1 TLNDAQRSAVKRI
14 DFGGLLE
21 LKFKNFSI
29 SSSRIFLDCFN
40 DGSYVFR
47 APHSKEFMLSKYD
60 VHDCFLLPLGP
71 NELDLL
77 PTGQQKGSNS
87 DENRALKERWR
98 QRFRIESAKAS
109 IPLDKIKAAIEA
121 DREGGDDFCT
131 LWVLFCMSS
140 FLAPT
145 SNNGV
150 DFKLLRAAENVNDL
164 PKMDWCS
171 YVIDSLVTAGL
182 ESKNN
187 HTHILGC
194 LPFLMILY
202 FQRFDYRGRLS
213 VCELPLIKH
222 WDEARFKSRT
232 KGEIGDGG
240 LGRQAWSFVKY
251 PRCIHRSNN
260 PVVNIF
266 GDNLLTT
273 SATPNLDSGKKVI
286 PVEIPQD
293 VEDDIELKARAL
305 DAEMVAMDT
314 DVDLSKTDLKSAQGS
329 GTRTPQPATESE
341 YAIQGIEDVCLHDDN
356 VLDDGLIGSGS
367 FYNTAEINEV
377 MLGDEKVS
385 HIPLVEEERINPTQG
400 IIRSDLQEAG
410 YTASEV
416 DATYQLL
423 QKWRASGPDVAG
435 GDIDAQEVGLKSGG
449 EDGHAGG
456 SVGPESSDHPINL
469 QLKSWTGDG
478 TCKRRRTSTPDQV
491 TPKACSENPPS
502 DHQLSVVSSRRRG
515 RGDGLGCSF
524 DCGQAT
530 GASLLVV
537 SNFLRNNMSLFRNV
551 KDWRKH
557 VADYCFLDD
566 GGMSELEEIVA
577 YGHNAKLQRS
587 DILSLLPDRLTS
599 PAAIE
604 CWAFLL
610 NRIESEENEKQRMTF
625 FGLRHTDFLR
635 SLMETPTQC
644 TPSDD
649 HYDRLYKQW
658 DAYVKECGRTINLDA
673 DFIFIPIMT
682 NNNMACVC
690 VNYKSNSADILDNH
704 IHPDPTKSDIF
715 KAAKILVSAMSDY
728 LEYRGIA
735 KGSQL
740 AGFKHRQIKFEWT
753 RSTPNDEESGIFTMI
768 HMLMYE
774 GKTFKHDDLG
784 SKKNRRYLVIQV
796 AAALALADMNMLRDE
811 LLAEV
816 AGWVSRKES
825 ILETL
830 KAKRKVE
837 KILAKSRT
845 SK

>member
-1 TLNDAQRSAVKRI
+1 MASDLEVEQSEGNSPTQQISVKCRAKRLFKLISTLNDAQRFAVKRI
-14 DFGGLLE
+14 GFGGLLE
-21 LKFKNFSI
+21 LKFKNFPI
-29 SSSRIFLDCFN
+29 SSLRFFLDCFS
-40 DGSYVFR
+40 DGSYVCR

-71 NELDLL
+71 NELDLV

-87 DENRALKERWR
+87 EENRELKERWR
-98 QRFRIESAKAS
+98 QRFRIESAKGS
-109 IPLDKIKAAIEA
+109 IPLGKINAAIEA

-131 LWVLFCMSS
+131 LWVLMCMSS

-171 YVIDSLVTAGL
+171 YVIDSLVTAGV
-182 ESKNN
+182 ESKNK

-194 LPFLMILY
+194 LPFLMISY
-202 FQRFDYRGRLS
+202 FQRFDYRGQIS

-222 WDEARFKSRT
+222 WDEARLKSRT

-251 PRCIHRSNN
+251 PRCIHRSTNLH
-260 PVVNIF
+260 VNIF
-266 GDNLLTT
+266 GDNFLPT
-273 SATPNLDSGKKVI
+273 SATPKLDGGKKVI
-286 PVEIPQD
+286 PLEIPQD

-305 DAEMVAMDT
+305 DADMVAMDT
-314 DVDLSKTDLKSAQGS
+314 DVDLSKTDLKSAEASGS
-329 GTRTPQPATESE
+329 RTPQPATKSE
-341 YAIQGIEDVCLHDDN
+341 YANQGIEDVRLYDDN

-385 HIPLVEEERINPTQG
+385 HIPLVEEEPNNPTQG
-400 IIRSDLQEAG
+400 ILRSILEEAG

-423 QKWRASGPDVAG
+423 QKRRASGPDVEA
-435 GDIDAQEVGLKSGG
+435 GDIDVQEIGRTSGG
-449 EDGHAGG
+449 EDGQAGG
-456 SVGPESSDHPINL
+456 SVGPESSDHPFNL
-469 QLKSWTGDG
+469 QSKLPLSWTGDG
-478 TCKRRRTSTPDQV
+478 TCKRRRTSTPDRV
-491 TPKACSENPPS
+491 TPDAGSENHPS
-502 DHQLSVVSSRRRG
+502 DEQLSAVSSRRRG
-515 RGDGLGCSF
+515 RGDGLGCSL

-566 GGMSELEEIVA
+566 GGMSQVEEIVA

-587 DILSLLPDRLTS
+587 DVLSLLPDRLTS

-610 NRIESEENEKQRMTF
+610 NRIESEENEKQRMAF
-625 FGLRHTDFLR
+625 FGLRHTDVLT

-649 HYDRLYKQW
+649 HYDMLYKQW
-658 DAYVKECGRTINLDA
+658 DAYVKECGRTINLDSEL
-673 DFIFIPIMT
+673 IFIPIMT
-682 NNNMACVC
+682 NNHMACVC
-690 VNYKSNSADILDNH
+690 VNFKSKTADI
-704 IHPDPTKSDIF
+704 F
-715 KAAKILVSAMSDY
+715 
-728 LEYRGIA
+728 
-735 KGSQL
+735 
-740 AGFKHRQIKFEWT
+740 
-753 RSTPNDEESGIFTMI
+753 
-768 HMLMYE
+768 
-774 GKTFKHDDLG
+774 DLIIEPI
-784 SKKNRRYLVIQV
+784 V
-796 AAALALADMNMLRDE
+796 
-811 LLAEV
+811 
-816 AGWVSRKES
+816 
-825 ILETL
+825 
-830 KAKRKVE
+830 
-837 KILAKSRT
+837 
-845 SK
+845 